1 MFSLT
6 YFLFGFATANSL
18 ALLSSDGNASTIM
31 QNSTEFL
38 QQALPATSLAQSLS
52 QDQKDIV
59 KQFFESLKNKGEVM
73 NIEEIIEEM
82 RTHQDPVPTAPKSD
96 QQQSKPVH
104 QKTSSVTKGDPLAL
118 SVISW
123 LPAYIIVFGI
133 ANYGLW
139 YLWFL
144 EDLDLSEAGPDNED
158 KVMVILSV
166 MAIVMV
172 IYATSSIFS
181 IVLAVLWLLS
191 NCSDRFSPREDDF
204 WLNFMRKWMKFTA
217 MLPYVLRCFA
227 P

>member
-1 MFSLT
+1 MRKHLEKDS
-6 YFLFGFATANSL
+6 
-18 ALLSSDGNASTIM
+18 IKP
-31 QNSTEFL
+31 TEDSPQPEQL
-38 QQALPATSLAQSLS
+38 
-52 QDQKDIV
+52 D
-59 KQFFESLKNKGEVM
+59 
-73 NIEEIIEEM
+73 
-82 RTHQDPVPTAPKSD
+82 
-96 QQQSKPVH
+96 

-144 EDLDLSEAGPDNED
+144 EDLDLSQAGPDNEVN
-158 KVMVILSV
+158 VMVILSV